1 MNFAFFVQDY
11 NLEKGIPLN
20 TPSGAPPGNFYNQTN
35 KTDNNHQASFIT
47 PSPTSTNSITTS
59 NLLPS
64 HDFNESSIALSA
76 LPIDS
81 SSTKSS
87 NKNALKQQHQQRKS
101 EPETNTKAISVSSN
115 CTTNNLLT
123 TSTSNHVHSTNTNGH
138 QQNFGNSAQNTK
150 AAFPFTSPT
159 LPVKTKSKA
168 GF

>member
-1 MNFAFFVQDY
+1 
-11 NLEKGIPLN
+11 
-20 TPSGAPPGNFYNQTN
+20 
-35 KTDNNHQASFIT
+35 
-47 PSPTSTNSITTS
+47 
-59 NLLPS
+59 LPS

-76 LPIDS
+76 LAIDS

-115 CTTNNLLT
+115 FTTNNLLT

-168 GF
+168 GFSFNINSHFAILTGQDPFLQVRIAKYERRSALFFLRPRILRFKLHHF